1 MSDFD
6 LHELITGA
14 SHSYSLSRVTLSN
27 GAQDGG
33 SYLQTIATGD
43 WRSADGSDLGPAWR
57 KERCLSRPSGASA
70 LLTVGPRWH
79 ACLPELDESKV
90 FRIDYVFTSPS
101 VSVLFMDTSHVMT
114 TDRHP

>member
-1 MSDFD
+1 MALRTEVDI
-6 LHELITGA
+6 L
-14 SHSYSLSRVTLSN
+14 
-27 GAQDGG
+27 
-33 SYLQTIATGD
+33 TIATGD

-70 LLTVGPRWH
+70 LLKVGPRWH

-101 VSVLFMDTSHVMT
+101 VSVLFMDTSHVVT